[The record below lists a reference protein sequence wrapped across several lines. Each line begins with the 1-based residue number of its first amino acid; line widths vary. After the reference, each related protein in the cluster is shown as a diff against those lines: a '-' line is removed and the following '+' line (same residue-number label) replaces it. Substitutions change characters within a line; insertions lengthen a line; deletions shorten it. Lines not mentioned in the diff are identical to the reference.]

1 MNAASLFGGG
11 AIRKEFPKALR
22 IVLAVIFVLIGLG
35 LTIYAARQ
43 LAGGFKSKISEQMS
57 AQGLS
62 AERASAELSGAQK
75 FGGVVLLKGPGTIVC
90 DGEKLT
96 IIHEGAPSLATGGAG
111 DLLTGIIVS
120 LLGQG
125 LSPEKAAIVGAAL
138 HGRAGYIE
146 GMKRGMIGTLPMDLC
161 QNIRELINVKD

>member
-1 MNAASLFGGG
+1 MLNISPDEVNAD
-11 AIRKEFPKALR
+11 R
-22 IVLAVIFVLIGLG
+22 
-35 LTIYAARQ
+35 
-43 LAGGFKSKISEQMS
+43 
-57 AQGLS
+57 LS
-62 AERASAELSGAQK
+62 ACYKLQQK